1 MASSITIY
9 IMNGLQEERN
19 NMAEL
24 NEEQLLLLD
33 NMMYYAGAASSE
45 GVSVEEIA
53 RGMIEAAEAGNTELF
68 SGGFESNL
76 DRVVEIGK
84 AILED
89 PSLCELYVRDSINTD
104 GVRASC
110 FVDSS
115 GEATIAIRGTGGT
128 YEAWSDNF
136 QGAYQSDTTE
146 QIAFSD
152 FVKRQAEKYSDITIT
167 GHSKGGNLAQYAT
180 VVCGDAID
188 RCVSFDG
195 QGFSD
200 EFLRKYSKEISEN
213 ADKIKSICASEDY
226 VNILLFSIAGETV
239 YLNADVDNFINNH
252 SPYDLWKTNSGLM
265 ENGEFC
271 KTVEQS
277 QLSKALDSIA
287 DGLIRTF
294 DRCDPVTEMLVLNF
308 VGMLVASFMSGDDF
322 NKNIDNIFH
331 HMLDI
336 LKDSAE
342 KDNIFSVITSWL
354 PGWNVVENITYLIN
368 TIDQIKKKIEKYTS
382 GNGSSGHH
390 VMIVDCNV
398 LDCSIVT
405 LQQYIQNLEGIL
417 DRMEE
422 IKLKDEMN
430 FLLGYKLKKYRNAVE
445 KEAGNMRTLQTV
457 LRNVYQ
463 FYTDTE
469 RNNLR
474 MEG

>member
-1 MASSITIY
+1 
-9 IMNGLQEERN
+9 
-19 NMAEL
+19 MAEL

-33 NMMYYAGAASSE
+33 NMMYYAGAAPSE
-45 GVSVEEIA
+45 EASVEEIVK
-53 RGMIEAAEAGNTELF
+53 GMIEAAEAGNTELF
-68 SGGFESNL
+68 SGGFESDL

-89 PSLCELYVRDSINTD
+89 PTLCDLYVRDSINTD

-110 FVDSS
+110 FVDAS

-128 YEAWSDNF
+128 YQAWSDNF

-146 QIAFSD
+146 QIAFGE

-239 YLNADVDNFINNH
+239 YLNADVDNFVNNH

-287 DGLIRTF
+287 DGFIRTF

-322 NKNIDNIFH
+322 NKNIDNIIH
-331 HMLDI
+331 HLLDI
-336 LKDSAE
+336 LKDSVD
-342 KDNIFSVITSWL
+342 KDNIFSIITSWI
-354 PGWNVVENITYLIN
+354 PGWNVVENITYLI
-368 TIDQIKKKIEKYTS
+368 DMFYQIKKKIEKYTS
-382 GNGSSGHH
+382 VNASSGCH
-390 VMIVDCNV
+390 VMKVDCNI
-398 LDCSIVT
+398 LGCSIVT
-405 LQQYIQNLEGIL
+405 LQQYIYILEGIL
-417 DRMEE
+417 DRIEE
-422 IKLKDEMN
+422 IKLKGEMN
-430 FLLGYKLKKYRNAVE
+430 FLLGYKLKKYRNAVV
-445 KEAGNMRTLQTV
+445 KEVENMRKLQSG
-457 LRNVYQ
+457 LSNIYQVYM
-463 FYTDTE
+463 DTE
-469 RNNLR
+469 RNNLQV
-474 MEG
+474 EG